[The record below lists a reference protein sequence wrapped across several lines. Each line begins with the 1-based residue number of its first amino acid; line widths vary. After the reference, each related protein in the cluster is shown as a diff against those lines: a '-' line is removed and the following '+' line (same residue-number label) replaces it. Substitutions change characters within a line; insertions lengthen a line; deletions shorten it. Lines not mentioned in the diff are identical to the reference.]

1 MKQKRK
7 SLPNHVLKKG
17 KFVTSFNDVFGGT
30 LHESDWAARL
40 PDYLWL
46 GLVLISGERNNKI
59 RELRVALDFLAEITE
74 TTELALPSLS
84 LIFDL
89 PVAEQLLFYDFL
101 KKRGLISDMYS
112 LSLILP
118 DSPVYFR
125 EYLKGYN
132 VSVKSRIDNLN
143 QALKQLL
150 DGQSDLSSDLR
161 YLVVYFAAKT
171 KKLVVNTGLADAL
184 NNYLDPLN
192 TPETMLMYRSFI
204 RATETPLMTF
214 ASNGQVAESMASN
227 FWTTM
232 GQLTESE
239 GYYIKM
245 EPTKSVDLNSFKA
258 VVYDVLSYYRDLM
271 DAIAKKDEKLF
282 TMLSMATYSYKRLI
296 ELVDHNLENTISGR
310 SIVRSLI
317 ENFIITKFMLKKE
330 EESPDIWYQYQ
341 EYGMGVYKKIVE
353 LYKQEQPTGIDNSH
367 FDFQLVQGYVSEFKN
382 EELLDIDTKY
392 FQGNNF
398 KQKFQEVE
406 ETDLYTY
413 YYDYDSSFE
422 HGLWGAVRESSILS
436 NDNPGQRYRGIPDI
450 DNYQQLSSVG
460 FDAVMVL
467 KKHLYLLKNQFGLS
481 ADLVERLEN
490 A

>member
-192 TPETMLMYRSFI
+192 TPETMLMYRSII

-282 TMLSMATYSYKRLI
+282 TMLSMATYSYKRLL

-317 ENFIITKFMLKKE
+317 ENFIITKFMLKK
-330 EESPDIWYQYQ
+330 
-341 EYGMGVYKKIVE
+341 KKSLLIF
-353 LYKQEQPTGIDNSH
+353 GINIRNTEWA
-367 FDFQLVQGYVSEFKN
+367 Y
-382 EELLDIDTKY
+382 TKKSL
-392 FQGNNF
+392 N
-398 KQKFQEVE
+398 
-406 ETDLYTY
+406 YTNK
-413 YYDYDSSFE
+413 SNRL
-422 HGLWGAVRESSILS
+422 GLTTVILTFS
-436 NDNPGQRYRGIPDI
+436 
-450 DNYQQLSSVG
+450 
-460 FDAVMVL
+460 
-467 KKHLYLLKNQFGLS
+467 
-481 ADLVERLEN
+481 
-490 A
+490 